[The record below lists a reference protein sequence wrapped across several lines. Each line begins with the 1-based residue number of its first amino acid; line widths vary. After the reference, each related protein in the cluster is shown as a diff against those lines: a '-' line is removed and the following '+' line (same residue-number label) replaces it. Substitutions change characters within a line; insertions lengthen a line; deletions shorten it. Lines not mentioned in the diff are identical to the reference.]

1 MARTTQDID
10 AARALYTRISS
21 IYDTLSDRAERRV
34 RELGLSL
41 LEARSGERILEI
53 GFGTGSSLVALAEI
67 VGASGHVFGIDL
79 APGMK
84 EVAEARIRSA
94 NPVGKIS
101 LTLAAIP
108 PIPLVNAT
116 LDAVFMAFTLELFPE
131 DTIPVVL
138 SEVRRTLS
146 AGGRL
151 SVVSMVLGTEEQR
164 HGVPER
170 LYVWTHRHFPR
181 IVDCRPIDVERR
193 VTEAGFTIARV
204 DRREIWGLPVEA
216 ILAY

>member
-1 MARTTQDID
+1 MARTSQNID

-41 LEARSGERILEI
+41 LEARSGQRILEI
-53 GFGTGSSLVALAEI
+53 GFGTGSSLIALAES
-67 VGASGHVFGIDL
+67 VGASGHVFGIDIS
-79 APGMK
+79 PGMK

-94 NPVGKIS
+94 NQVEQIS

-108 PIPLVNAT
+108 PIPFIDAT

-131 DTIPVVL
+131 DTIPIVL
-138 SEVRRTLS
+138 TEVRRTLS

-151 SVVSMVLGTEEQR
+151 SIVSMTLTEEQR
-164 HGVPER
+164 QGLSER
-170 LYVWTHRHFPR
+170 LYVWTHRHFPH
-181 IVDCRPIDVERR
+181 IVDCRPIDLERR
-193 VTEAGFTIARV
+193 LTEAGFAIARIE
-204 DRREIWGLPVEA
+204 RLGMWGLPVA
-216 ILAY
+216 AVLAC

>member
-1 MARTTQDID
+1 MARTSQDID

-34 RELGLSL
+34 RALGLSL

-53 GFGTGSSLVALAEI
+53 GFGTGSSLVALAES
-67 VGASGHVFGIDL
+67 VGASGHVFGIDIS
-79 APGMK
+79 PGMK
-84 EVAEARIRSA
+84 DVAAARIRSA
-94 NPVGKIS
+94 NQVEQIS

-108 PIPLVNAT
+108 PIPFIDAT
-116 LDAVFMAFTLELFPE
+116 FDAVFMAFTLELFPE
-131 DTIPVVL
+131 DTIPIVL
-138 SEVRRTLS
+138 TEVRRTLS
-146 AGGRL
+146 ASGRL
-151 SVVSMVLGTEEQR
+151 SIVSMTLGTEEQR
-164 HGVPER
+164 QGLPER

-204 DRREIWGLPVEA
+204 DRREMWGLPVEA